1 MLLPNVR
8 PGSAPATGKNVVP
21 YSLFIARL
29 PERQPAHSPTRTEP
43 ARRVKVQPHTH
54 DEEEELEHELE
65 QARFKW
71 DLIGLAEMRR
81 KGEQME
87 KLKSGHVL

>member
-1 MLLPNVR
+1 
-8 PGSAPATGKNVVP
+8 
-21 YSLFIARL
+21 
-29 PERQPAHSPTRTEP
+29 
-43 ARRVKVQPHTH
+43 
-54 DEEEELEHELE
+54 LEHELE

-71 DLIGLAEMRR
+71 DLIGLAEARR